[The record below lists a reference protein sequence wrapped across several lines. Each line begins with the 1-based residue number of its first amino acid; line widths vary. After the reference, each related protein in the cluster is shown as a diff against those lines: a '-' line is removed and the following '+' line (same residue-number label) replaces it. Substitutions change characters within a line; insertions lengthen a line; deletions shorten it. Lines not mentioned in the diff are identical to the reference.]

1 MKYLL
6 ESKYAFI
13 LVSILL
19 AISPLLF
26 AQNKKMGVTELEV
39 QKLLQ
44 DAAFQQGEVAFLA
57 INLDNGRV
65 IAEHNSQKLMIP
77 ASIQKLYT
85 TGVALETFGS
95 EHRFKTNFSHTG
107 SIVDGTLNGNLIITA
122 GGDPALGSHYLGLN
136 SDQLL
141 SFIKT
146 QLWAKGV
153 KSVNGKVIID
163 TRIFNAHNTPRGM
176 LWEDMGNYFGASPTA
191 LMWQDNMLKINLA
204 SGQAGTPALLAG
216 TLPKS
221 FHKTLELDIFSSKE
235 NRDNA
240 WFFSAPGSDVIYGKG
255 TIPEKQTK
263 FSVKIS
269 DPNPMERFGEELVNY
284 LGWNN
289 EVQVSQLNV
298 EYNDKPLFT
307 LESEKLIDLITKTNM
322 QSINLFA
329 DALATQLDPASSSK
343 SVEGGVIAIENRLNS
358 MKVTTK
364 GLRLL
369 DGSGISPMNRITA
382 QSMVDF
388 LGAMYRSQ
396 NFNAFF
402 SSLPVAGESGTIK
415 GYFSGTKAQG
425 NLRAKSGTM
434 VGVRNYAGYVTNK
447 YQENIAFC
455 LIMNDFDESRKSIVM
470 ERVQLLLNALIE
482 D

>member
-6 ESKYAFI
+6 QSRYAFI

-26 AQNKKMGVTELEV
+26 AQNQKIVATQLEV

-44 DAAFQQGEVAFLA
+44 DAAFQQGEVSFLA
-57 INLDNGRV
+57 VNLDNGRV

-77 ASIQKLYT
+77 ASIQKLFT

-95 EHRFKTNFSHTG
+95 DHRFETKFSHTG
-107 SIVDGTLNGNLIITA
+107 SITDGNLNGNLIITA
-122 GGDPALGSHYLGLN
+122 GGDPTFGSHYLGLN
-136 SDQLL
+136 SDELLL
-141 SFIKT
+141 SIKN

-153 KSVNGKVIID
+153 KSVDGKVIMD
-163 TRIFNAHNTPRGM
+163 ARIFNAHNTPRGM

-216 TLPKS
+216 SLPTS
-221 FHKTLELDIFSSKE
+221 FHKTLELDVISSKE
-235 NRDNA
+235 KRDNA
-240 WFFSAPGSDVIYGKG
+240 WFFSAPSSDIIYGKG

-263 FSVKIS
+263 FPVKIS
-269 DPNPMERFGEELVNY
+269 DPNPMERFAEELVNY

-289 EVQVSQLNV
+289 EVQVSQLDV

-307 LESEKLIDLITKTNM
+307 IESEKLIAIITKTNM

-329 DALATQLDPASSSK
+329 DALVTQLDTSSSSK
-343 SVEGGVIAIENRLNS
+343 SVEGGVAVIENQLKS
-358 MKVTTK
+358 MKVSTK

-369 DGSGISPMNRITA
+369 DGSGISPMNRVTA

-402 SSLPVAGESGTIK
+402 NSLPVAGESGTIK

-434 VGVRNYAGYVTNK
+434 AGVRNYAGYVTNK

-455 LIMNDFDESRKSIVM
+455 LIMNDFDESRKTIIM
-470 ERVQLLLNALIE
+470 DRVQLLLNALIE